1 MLVFVITTVLH
12 LFLWI
17 VTWLFLTVKMSWKF
31 KLRVTVGR
39 AAVHNAKSIKLVNDI
54 DLQHQPVDKEN
65 APMLIVGFG
74 KTFTIHD
81 QAPKKLIMK
90 TLARAAMETDQELE
104 EEDTYWLRGDTPNGE
119 QIGAF
124 EGFWPIIIVMFKV
137 ESIHFVYCV
146 FIQNELISSEA

>member
-119 QIGAF
+119 QMGHLKAF
-124 EGFWPIIIVMFKV
+124 GPKM
-137 ESIHFVYCV
+137 
-146 FIQNELISSEA
+146 

>member
-1 MLVFVITTVLH
+1 M
-12 LFLWI
+12 
-17 VTWLFLTVKMSWKF
+17 
-31 KLRVTVGR
+31 GR

-54 DLQHQPVDKEN
+54 DLHHQPVDKEA

-90 TLARAAMETDQELE
+90 TLARAAMENDQELE

-119 QIGAF
+119 RKNF
-124 EGFWPIIIVMFKV
+124 NT
-137 ESIHFVYCV
+137 
-146 FIQNELISSEA
+146 FIQRSDTHPLSSSCY

>member
-124 EGFWPIIIVMFKV
+124 EGFWPIIIVMLKV
-137 ESIHFVYCV
+137 ESENKTFCVLSIH
-146 FIQNELISSEA
+146 S